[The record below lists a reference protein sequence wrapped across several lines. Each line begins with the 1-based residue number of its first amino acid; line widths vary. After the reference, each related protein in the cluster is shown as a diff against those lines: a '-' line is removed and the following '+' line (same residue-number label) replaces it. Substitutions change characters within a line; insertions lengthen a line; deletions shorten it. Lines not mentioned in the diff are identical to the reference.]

1 MPADLKRLE
10 VERRRG
16 LTALACAAAVLFFPL
31 AAPPA
36 SQGWPVDLELV
47 LAVDASSSVD
57 DTEFS
62 LQTRGLASA
71 FRDPQVI
78 AAIRAAGPRGV
89 AVAVMQW
96 SEEQRQELAVDWVLV
111 RDTAAILGLAERIA
125 AAPRLIAGGHTAAG
139 NALEFAARTLDD
151 NAYLGLR
158 RVIDISGDGR
168 VNDGL
173 YPHAVRDAAV
183 GRGITINGLAILNEI
198 PLLDQY
204 YREHLIGGAGAFV
217 MTAADYADFTRAMVA
232 KLVREIRSAPLTL
245 GPQRLP
251 RTTEDG

>member
-1 MPADLKRLE
+1 MSADFKRPE
-10 VERRRG
+10 MNWIRA
-16 LTALACAAAVLFFPL
+16 LTALACAVAFLLIPL
-31 AAPPA
+31 GAPPA
-36 SQGWPVDLELV
+36 SQGRPVDLELV
-47 LAVDASSSVD
+47 LAIDASSSVD
-57 DTEFS
+57 DAEFRM
-62 LQTRGLASA
+62 QTRGLASA

-78 AAIRAAGPRGV
+78 AAIMAAGSRGV
-89 AVAVMQW
+89 AVAVVQW
-96 SEEQRQELAVDWVLV
+96 SEERRQELAVDWVLV
-111 RDTAAILGLAERIA
+111 RDVAGTLRLAELIA
-125 AAPRLIAGGHTAAG
+125 AAPRLVTGGHTAAG
-139 NALEFAARTLDD
+139 NALDFAARTLDD

-198 PLLDQY
+198 PLLEQY

-245 GPQRLP
+245 GPQRFP
-251 RTTEDG
+251 QTSGSG